1 MSVSGAMAY
10 GMLKAM
16 TTIVPSMKED
26 FTDIDTKLA
35 KAKKSTRRI
44 GMCFRPIGRLCIKK

>member
-1 MSVSGAMAY
+1 MSVSRAMAY

-44 GMCFRPIGRLCIKK
+44 GMCFRPTGRLCIKK